1 MAERSRPRRG
11 GNRLRSPQV
20 MRHSTGSTRSMAVVK
35 HIADLVGRWFAL
47 LVLAGAVVGLV
58 VPDHTAPLA
67 DHTTLFLAVI
77 MFGMGLTLRPVDFA
91 VVVSNPKAVILGVL
105 AQYTIMPL
113 LGWGIAQVLG
123 LPPMLVAGMV
133 LVGAAPGG
141 TASNVIVYLAR
152 GDVALSVAM
161 TSLSTLLAPFVT
173 PLLVLALVGQD
184 LQVSLSQMFLSI
196 LQMVLVPVVAGLLL
210 RTFADRWVTPVLPV
224 LPLVS
229 VTGIVLVV
237 TGIVGANADAV
248 LTTGLVVALAVIVHN
263 TLGLVLGHLVGRIGQ
278 LPEAGRRSVSIEVGM
293 QNSGLA
299 AALAH
304 AHFAPLAALPGALFS
319 VWHNLSGA
327 AVATYWARRALQDST
342 TPEEVESHRT

>member
-1 MAERSRPRRG
+1 MT
-11 GNRLRSPQV
+11 V
-20 MRHSTGSTRSMAVVK
+20 ITG
-35 HIADLVGRWFAL
+35 IADFVGRWFAL
-47 LVLAGAVVGLV
+47 LVLAGAVVGLLI
-58 VPDHTAPLA
+58 PDHTAPLA

-77 MFGMGLTLRPVDFA
+77 MFGMGLTLRPMDFA
-91 VVVSNPKAVILGVL
+91 IVVKNPRAVTLGVL

-113 LGWGIAQVLG
+113 LGWGIAQVFG

-133 LVGAAPGG
+133 LVGSAPGG

-161 TSLSTLLAPFVT
+161 TSVSTMLAPFVT

-184 LQVSLSQMFLSI
+184 LQVSLSEMFLSI

-237 TGIVGANADAV
+237 TGIVGANADAI
-248 LTTGLVVALAVIVHN
+248 LTTGFVVALAVIVHN
-263 TLGLVLGHLVGRIGQ
+263 TLGLLLGHLVGRIGR
-278 LPEAGRRSVSIEVGM
+278 LPDTGRRAVSVEVGM

-327 AVATYWARRALQDST
+327 AVATYWARRTPLDSRNAT
-342 TPEEVESHRT
+342 EESESHSP